1 MKFSVI
7 IPVYNSVEFL
17 PKCLDSILTQ
27 DFGDFELILV
37 NDGSGDNS
45 GEICRAYAGKY
56 DNVRAFDREN
66 GGPSAARNFGI
77 AQARGEYLTFV
88 DSDDWVREDYF
99 AVLSRV
105 VAEDPDLVI
114 FGRTHESNGELILTA
129 FPEAALS
136 GREQVLAYAQENYLR
151 GDIASCV
158 NKVYSRRLLE
168 DGTLRFPEGTVV
180 EEDLLFV
187 LGAIDRSTSLRV
199 IAEGLYC
206 YNRRE
211 AGSVTT
217 KYNPNKFDC
226 KGRAYRAELEF
237 ARKWESLRLEEI
249 FHDNYL
255 SYISACIN
263 NLMYSACPLTRKQKL
278 AEIRRFFRAEE
289 TALCAERSKG
299 LSLRGRV
306 MGILIR
312 LRLYRVSY
320 WMHYLIFRLRRT
332 GV

>member
-7 IPVYNSVEFL
+7 VPVYNSAEFL
-17 PKCLDSILTQ
+17 PKCLDSILGQ

-37 NDGSGDNS
+37 NDGSKDNS
-45 GEICRAYAGKY
+45 GEICREYARKY

-77 AQARGEYLTFV
+77 FQARGEYLTFV
-88 DSDDWVREDYF
+88 DSDDWLCRGYF
-99 AVLSRV
+99 DALSRA
-105 VAEDPDLVI
+105 VAENPDLVI
-114 FGRTHESNGELILTA
+114 FGRIHVTEAGEHLGV
-129 FPEAALS
+129 FPGAGCA
-136 GREQVLAYAQENYLR
+136 GREQVLAYIRENYLR
-151 GDIASCV
+151 GDIASCT
-158 NKVYSRRLLE
+158 NKVFSRRLLE

-187 LGAIDRSTSLRV
+187 LGAVDRSESLRV
-199 IAEGLYC
+199 LEEGLYC
-206 YNRRE
+206 YNCRE

-226 KGRAYRAELEF
+226 KRRAYRAELEF
-237 ARKWESLRLEEI
+237 ARKWESPRLEEI